1 MEQRKFGAGVVWG
14 VVVFLTIILVESSLK
29 RTMPPGSRIQS
40 APIASNEKL
49 PTGIVKPIGSTPS
62 KGIIRVPASQGLSP
76 ADQAALWEKFKD
88 KFGGDLQP
96 TYQPDGR
103 LAIIHGAAHA
113 TPAAKGFRSDDPQM
127 AIARAKEVL
136 EAASAMIGVHGEL
149 PLENPIA
156 RGNEMATQVFFQ
168 ENMGGIPLAPTGT
181 VTIQLGSEGEVK
193 GLYADYMPDIQ
204 IGNDVEVDAAQA
216 RKAVEG
222 TRVEGGTQIIWM
234 MDAGSPAKAIHAYQY
249 SADGRQVIVDAQTG
263 KVIFKRDRRA
273 F

>member
-1 MEQRKFGAGVVWG
+1 MEQRKFGQGVVWG
-14 VVVFLTIILVESSLK
+14 VVVFLTIIVVESNLK
-29 RTMPPGSRIQS
+29 RTMPPVSRSPS

-49 PTGIVKPIGSTPS
+49 PTGTVKNHALA
-62 KGIIRVPASQGLSP
+62 KGTIRIPASQGLSP

-88 KFGGDLQP
+88 KFGGDLQAV
-96 TYQPDGR
+96 YQPDGR
-103 LAIIHGAAHA
+103 LAIIKGASRAI
-113 TPAAKGFRSDDPQM
+113 PAAKGFRSDDPQM

-136 EAASAMIGVHGEL
+136 EAASAMIGVHAEL

-168 ENMGGIPLAPTGT
+168 ETSGGISIAPTGT

-204 IGNDVEVDAAQA
+204 IGNDVAVDAAQA

-222 TRVEGGTQIIWM
+222 TRVEGGSQVIWM
-234 MDAGSPAKAIHAYQY
+234 MDAGSPATALHAYQY